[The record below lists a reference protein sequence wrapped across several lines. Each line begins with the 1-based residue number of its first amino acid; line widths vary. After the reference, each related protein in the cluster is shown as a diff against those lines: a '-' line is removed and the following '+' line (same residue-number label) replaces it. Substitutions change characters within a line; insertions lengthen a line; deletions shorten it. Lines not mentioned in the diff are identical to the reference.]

1 MGVDMFGMA
10 SLMEL
15 PRRTASSSTAPAPQ
29 NAALAE
35 LFSRLQIF
43 GARVLVRDVAERFWW
58 NIMCFHVHEACIV
71 LIVIYGY
78 IWFIEHCA
86 FFNHHICIYIN
97 NVRVHMYVLM
107 CLFLR

>member
-10 SLMEL
+10 SLLEL

-71 LIVIYGY
+71 LIVISGLLR
-78 IWFIEHCA
+78 IVRFCI
-86 FFNHHICIYIN
+86 IIYIYN
-97 NVRVHMYVLM
+97 NYVRVHMYVLM
-107 CLFLR
+107 CLFLH